1 MADYKYSKETNGF
14 YVDGVS
20 EFIPQDVVSIS
31 VEKYNELML
40 GQSQGK
46 EIAADKDGNPVS
58 LDPPAATKE
67 QLIIIA
73 EAKRAS
79 LMAGA
84 SVAISPLQDAVDLG
98 DSTPEEEA
106 LLKKLK
112 QYRVE
117 LNRLDISKAP
127 DISWPVKPA

>member
-1 MADYKYSKETNGF
+1 MIDYKYSKETNGF

-46 EIAADKDGNPVS
+46 EIAADKDGNPVL

>member
-1 MADYKYSKETNGF
+1 MVDYKYSKETNGF

-46 EIAADKDGNPVS
+46 QIAADKEGNPVL

-112 QYRVE
+112 QYRIE

>member
-1 MADYKYSKETNGF
+1 MVDYKYSKETNGF

-46 EIAADKDGNPVS
+46 EIAADKDGNPVL

-98 DSTPEEEA
+98 DSTPEEET

>member
-1 MADYKYSKETNGF
+1 MVDYKYSKETNGF

-46 EIAADKDGNPVS
+46 EIAADKDGNPVL

>member
-1 MADYKYSKETNGF
+1 MVDYKYSKETNGF

-46 EIAADKDGNPVS
+46 EIAADKDGNPVL

-73 EAKRAS
+73 EAKCAS

-98 DSTPEEEA
+98 DSTPEEET

>member
-1 MADYKYSKETNGF
+1 MVDYKYSKETNGF
-14 YVDGVS
+14 YVDGLS

-46 EIAADKDGNPVS
+46 EIAADKDGYPVL

-79 LMAGA
+79 LMAAA
-84 SVAISPLQDAVDLG
+84 SVAISPLQDAVELG